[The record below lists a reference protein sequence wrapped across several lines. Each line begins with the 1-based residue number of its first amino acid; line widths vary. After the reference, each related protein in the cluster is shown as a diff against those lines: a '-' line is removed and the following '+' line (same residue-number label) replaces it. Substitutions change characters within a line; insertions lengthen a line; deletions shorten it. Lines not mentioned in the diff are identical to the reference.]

1 MKVGGQDYLKINTE
15 MEFFKNKIMI
25 LQSRTNE
32 GTLIIKESLINQI
45 ELFIHLIQLTKLQIS
60 MLCNAAHIT

>member
-60 MLCNAAHIT
+60 MLCNADHIT